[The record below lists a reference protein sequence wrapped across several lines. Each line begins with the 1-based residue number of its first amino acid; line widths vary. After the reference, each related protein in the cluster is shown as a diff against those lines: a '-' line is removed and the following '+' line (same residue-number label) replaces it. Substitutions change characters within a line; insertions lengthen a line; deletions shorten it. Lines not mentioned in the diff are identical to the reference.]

1 MASSMRSKIL
11 VLLLLCFCIN
21 LTAASRW
28 AVHLHQ
34 RDGQPTITSTDAS
47 PSPSSTGGSN
57 GGSNGGKT
65 TSANATVTSN
75 STSISETATQTGA
88 SITAITSNI
97 NGPAP
102 TASFNFSS
110 FNSTATPNALPLQ
123 PEITPGLSVAG
134 VLLILSGLAYTL
146 VGIKNKWLHIYF
158 SAAYLASLAVTVLIL
173 YVMNPPVSNAIQG
186 AYVVAIAMTGL
197 ILGGAAIIFTEMT
210 EGLGCLLGGF
220 CFSMWLL
227 VLKPG
232 GLLTTTSGK
241 AIFIAALTLGGFST
255 SFSHYTRPYGL
266 IIFVSFGGATAIV
279 LGIDCFSRAGLKE
292 YWAYLWDLN
301 SNLFPLGATSY
312 PLTRGIRVEIAAT
325 VIIFLAGILSQSKLW
340 KLIKERRAQ
349 RTAARLQEQRD
360 LEKEEE
366 NVGKRIEDAAAVDR
380 NQWEAAYGNKDAVQS
395 PRRDSGVGEMDSQKR
410 GPMSEATSIRRSGEG
425 EGEIEMSEMSSP
437 TLVNGSGHVMM
448 NNGQEGGPVTVRV
461 ARDVEP
467 PPELDENGNPI
478 EPSPKHDSQMSTR
491 SAAREDE
498 QRWVIGADGEAR
510 LEQRSSRRNSKRRS
524 TPITT
529 KSPDVIALPFKV
541 PEGEV
546 ADDDR
551 SSVATFADE
560 EQAGKKRSSR
570 RLSQVLMRRLSQ
582 RSHRNS
588 KHFSIGEGESTEDL
602 VIPRAVEE
610 DRRSSLAATMDGLSD
625 DEDMR
630 SVRSS
635 MQHTPDATSL
645 NQLPE
650 ESNVPGVEANDQRL
664 VSTSTQAGKLA
675 TPNGGDKSRPIS
687 AATIATAILEPGAAD
702 GDRKTEN
709 SNGNTK
715 TEEPATQ
722 KSLTSST
729 DPKAEPEL
737 TAENQTSEEVKHAAV
752 ASAVAQMESKQAS
765 LSKDRLPPQLSRVV
779 MSYRTNEWAKHL
791 SSADAPDVDDLKLE
805 EYPTEQMEEEVA
817 APVRVEEL
825 QQTAENAMPPP
836 APASRTVSQM
846 SSHAPTRS
854 ASAQSKHPS
863 PEQVGSFQHQERLA
877 RNSSL
882 QSLPSQIAQQ
892 ALGRSLGYRS
902 SSSPAIPQQIVESS
916 TEENFPPT
924 SPEPSSNR
932 ISQPTVPYGST
943 STLIG
948 KRDTLL
954 RNKYSYYGNS
964 VAVSSNPEFTQT
976 QYTSGPAS
984 RAGSD
989 AGSIYNYPNHPAPI
1003 PDDDNISLSA
1013 RRELI
1018 RQASLQ
1024 KLSSPVAPQYQQGPI
1039 PFDSHQ
1045 PRRQS
1050 FAPSPIVREQQL
1062 ASWRASVQQDL
1073 QSGIVPKNVIERQ
1086 RSLLWQERQAED
1098 QRKTLEERMRNQR
1111 DSAFDERMRRGDML
1125 DAHRE
1130 AMRKMQAKANRAS
1143 QIQS

>member
-1 MASSMRSKIL
+1 M
-11 VLLLLCFCIN
+11 
-21 LTAASRW
+21 
-28 AVHLHQ
+28 
-34 RDGQPTITSTDAS
+34 
-47 PSPSSTGGSN
+47 
-57 GGSNGGKT
+57 
-65 TSANATVTSN
+65 
-75 STSISETATQTGA
+75 
-88 SITAITSNI
+88 
-97 NGPAP
+97 
-102 TASFNFSS
+102 
-110 FNSTATPNALPLQ
+110 
-123 PEITPGLSVAG
+123 
-134 VLLILSGLAYTL
+134 LLILSGLAYTL

-197 ILGGAAIIFTEMT
+197 ILGGAAITFTEMT

-232 GLLTTTSGK
+232 GLLTNTSEK
-241 AIFIAALTLGGFST
+241 AIFIAAFTLVGFAT
-255 SFSHYTRPYGL
+255 SFTHYTRPYGL

-292 YWAYLWDLN
+292 YWAYLWNLN

-349 RTAARLQEQRD
+349 RTVARLQEQRD

-366 NVGKRIEDAAAVDR
+366 NVGKRIEVAAAADR
-380 NQWEAAYGNKDAVQS
+380 NQWEAAYGDRDAIKS
-395 PRRDSGVGEMDSQKR
+395 TPRDSGVGDMDSQKK
-410 GPMSEATSIRRSGEG
+410 GPMSEVTTLRRSGEG
-425 EGEIEMSEMSSP
+425 DIEMSEMSSP
-437 TLVNGSGHVMM
+437 TLVNGSSLVMM
-448 NNGQEGGPVTVRV
+448 SNGQDGGPVTVRV
-461 ARDVEP
+461 ARDMEP
-467 PPELDENGNPI
+467 PPELDENGLPI
-478 EPSPKHDSQMSTR
+478 EPSTKRDSQMSR
-491 SAAREDE
+491 SAPRED
-498 QRWVIGADGEAR
+498 QQCWVVGADGEAR
-510 LEQRSSRRNSKRRS
+510 LERRPSKRNSKRRS
-524 TPITT
+524 NPIMT
-529 KSPDVIALPFKV
+529 KSPDVVALPFKV

-560 EQAGKKRSSR
+560 EQAGKKRMSQ
-570 RLSQVLMRRLSQ
+570 RLSQVLMRKLSQ

-602 VIPRAVEE
+602 VVPRAIEE

-635 MQHTPDATSL
+635 MHHTPDAAKVT
-645 NQLPE
+645 QLSE
-650 ESNVPGVEANDQRL
+650 ESTVPSVEAQDQEPL
-664 VSTSTQAGKLA
+664 STSNAAEKLA
-675 TPNGGDKSRPIS
+675 IPDAVEKSRPIS
-687 AATIATAILEPGAAD
+687 AATLDTAILELDAMD
-702 GDRKTEN
+702 ERKAEN
-709 SNGNTK
+709 SK
-715 TEEPATQ
+715 AEEIRTEEPATQ

-729 DPKAEPEL
+729 DPKPESEP
-737 TAENQTSEEVKHAAV
+737 TAEKQTIDEVNGQAV
-752 ASAVAQMESKQAS
+752 TSVVSQMESKPTS

-791 SSADAPDVDDLKLE
+791 SNADAPDVDELKLE
-805 EYPTEQMEEEVA
+805 EYPAEQMETLHEIA
-817 APVRVEEL
+817 APVKVEEL

-836 APASRTVSQM
+836 APVSRTVSQM
-846 SSHAPTRS
+846 SNHAPIRS
-854 ASAQSKHPS
+854 SSAQSKYPS
-863 PEQVGSFQHQERLA
+863 PEQASSFQHSDMLS

-882 QSLPSQIAQQ
+882 QSLPSQLAQQ

-902 SSSPAIPQQIVESS
+902 SSSPAIPQQIVESP

-924 SPEPSSNR
+924 SPEPASNKF
-932 ISQPTVPYGST
+932 SPPTVPYGST

-948 KRDTLL
+948 RRDTLL
-954 RNKYSYYGNS
+954 RNKLSHYSNPS
-964 VAVSSNPEFTQT
+964 ALSSNPEFSHPPYQ
-976 QYTSGPAS
+976 QYPAQHASGPVS

-989 AGSIYNYPNHPAPI
+989 AGSIYNYPNHSTPI
-1003 PDDDNISLSA
+1003 PEDDNISLSA

-1018 RQASLQ
+1018 RQSSLQ
-1024 KLSSPVAPQYQQGPI
+1024 QLSSPTAQYQQGSI

-1062 ASWRASVQQDL
+1062 ASWRASVQHDL
-1073 QSGIVPKNVIERQ
+1073 QSGIAPKNTIERQ
-1086 RSLLWQERQAED
+1086 RSALWQERQAED
-1098 QRKTLEERMRNQR
+1098 QRKALEERMRNQR

-1130 AMRKMQAKANRAS
+1130 ALRKMQAKANRAS
-1143 QIQS
+1143 QIPS